1 MGGNVKNRGNI
12 KTHRR
17 RGEGVRGRLGGG
29 RIHGYDA
36 AAAES
41 RGAFAGRNPANDAG
55 PLTPLS
61 RKPICLVI
69 LCFFASSLISCAT
82 SFDAKGRYH
91 KVMRGDT
98 VASIARSYG
107 VKAQDIA
114 EQNNIENQGDLEVG
128 SKLYIP
134 EKQKRAGFKK
144 LPFGKILGGSDEKEK
159 GRSRGSN
166 KYARESKEFEESGD
180 SIRVDHGRFAWP
192 VKGGLISQFGI
203 RNGRRH
209 DGVDLKG
216 DTGDPIKA
224 AGKGK
229 VVFSGQ
235 MRGYGN
241 LIIVRHKDDF
251 FTVYAHNSKNIAK
264 KDQTVKEGD
273 LIAKVGRTGR
283 ATGPHLHFEVRHGQN
298 ARNPLFF
305 LPHRDI
311 DTTRGYAKK

>member
-1 MGGNVKNRGNI
+1 MNKISYKTRRLSAISSRLPMGLRKLVCFTSYRETAKRC
-12 KTHRR
+12 
-17 RGEGVRGRLGGG
+17 
-29 RIHGYDA
+29 
-36 AAAES
+36 
-41 RGAFAGRNPANDAG
+41 P
-55 PLTPLS
+55 TPTSFIIISFL
-61 RKPICLVI
+61 L

-98 VASIARSYG
+98 VVTIAHAYS

-114 EQNNIENQGDLEVG
+114 ELNNIENQSDLEVG
-128 SKLYIP
+128 AKLYIP
-134 EKQKRAGFKK
+134 EKQKMTGFKK
-144 LPFGKILGGSDEKEK
+144 LPFGKILSASEEKEK
-159 GRSRGSN
+159 KRSRGSN
-166 KYARESKEFEESGD
+166 KYVRESRESDDGD
-180 SIRVDHGRFAWP
+180 SVRVDHGRFVWP
-192 VKGGLISQFGI
+192 VKGGLISPFGI
-203 RNGRRH
+203 RHGRRH

-216 DTGDPIKA
+216 DTGDPVKS

-241 LIIVRHKDDF
+241 LIIIRHKDDF

-264 KDQTVKEGD
+264 KDQSVKEGD

-305 LPHRDI
+305 LPHREGDNV
-311 DTTRGYAKK
+311 RGYARK